1 MPDFGLSADDLFAVT
16 ETLRN
21 DPQILGASV
30 FGSRAKGDYKPY
42 SDVDIVLYG
51 DLKPTDV
58 ERVICDLEE
67 LPLVYQFDVV
77 AYGLVTNPALRW
89 HIERVAVRI
98 YERES
103 IAVRRWLDNRGDGST
118 IAEHYQCMIRGE

>member
-1 MPDFGLSADDLFAVT
+1 MPDFGLKDCDLLSVT
-16 ETLRN
+16 ETFKN
-21 DPQILGASV
+21 DSRILKAAI

-51 DLKPTDV
+51 DLEPSDV

-77 AYGLVTNPALRW
+77 AYGLVKNPELRR
-89 HIERVAVRI
+89 HIERVAVSI
-98 YERES
+98 YEK
-103 IAVRRWLDNRGDGST
+103 
-118 IAEHYQCMIRGE
+118 